1 MAKALT
7 PITIAALR
15 AGAQRYEISDG
26 GCAGLRVVVFP
37 SKKKSFVVRYRFH
50 GRPQKLTLGPCLIA
64 TGDSGVPELDT
75 PLSLLSARMLAA
87 TALRQAKS
95 GIDPAATKRSK
106 KIALQRQFEAQR
118 AAEADTFQVVAEDYL
133 RQGSK
138 LRSIRNRRAD
148 LQILYKPLGH
158 LPVAAI
164 KRSQYKRVLNSIAE
178 HAPVRAD
185 RVLSAISGLLNWY
198 ADQSDDFVSP
208 LARTKRY
215 VKAKDIARDR
225 VLSDDEL
232 RQLWTTATSHG
243 GPYGAFLRF
252 VLLTCTRRAEA
263 GDIRRSELQGDDI
276 WIIPGARYKTKLD
289 TLIPLSRAARDIT
302 AAQPKLGD
310 GDFVFTAT
318 GARGLT
324 GFAEYKARF
333 DKASGLTNWRLHD
346 LRRTARTLLSRA
358 GISADI
364 AERCLGHVIG
374 GVRGTYDRHGFEQE
388 KRQAFEALAAQI
400 DRIVNPQSKVTEL
413 AAARNK
419 RRAKP

>member
-7 PITIAALR
+7 PISIAALK
-15 AGAQRYEISDG
+15 AGTHRYEVSDG
-26 GCAGLRVVVFP
+26 GCAGLRVVIFP
-37 SKKKSFVVRYRFH
+37 SKKKSFVVRYRFR
-50 GRPQKLTLGPCLIA
+50 GRAQKLTLGPCLIDA
-64 TGDSGVPELDT
+64 TDSGVPELDT

-95 GIDPAATKRSK
+95 GIDPGADKRNK
-106 KIALQRQFEAQR
+106 KIALRHQLDAQH
-118 AAEADTFQVVAEDYL
+118 AAEADTFQALAEDYL
-133 RQGSK
+133 RGHAK
-138 LRSIRNRRAD
+138 LRSIQKRRAD
-148 LQILYKPLGH
+148 LQILYQPLGH
-158 LPVAAI
+158 LPITAI

-232 RQLWTTATSHG
+232 RQLWATAASHD
-243 GPYGAFLRF
+243 GPYGAFLQF
-252 VLLTCTRRAEA
+252 ILLTGTRRAEA
-263 GDIRRSELQGDDI
+263 GDMRRSEMQGDDT
-276 WIIPGARYKTKLD
+276 WIIPGVRYKTKLD
-289 TLIPLSRAARDIT
+289 TLIPLSRAARDIIV
-302 AAQPKLGD
+302 AQPKLGD
-310 GDFVFTAT
+310 GNFIFTAN

-333 DKASGLTNWRLHD
+333 DKASGLKDWRLHD
-346 LRRTARTLLSRA
+346 LRRTSRTLLSRA
-358 GISADI
+358 GINADI

-374 GVRGTYDRHGFEQE
+374 GVRGTYDRHSFEQE
-388 KRQAFEALAAQI
+388 KRTAFEALAAQI
-400 DRIVNPQSKVTEL
+400 DRIVNPQLTVTEL
-413 AAARNK
+413 AAARTK
-419 RRAKP
+419 RRVK

>member
-7 PITIAALR
+7 PVAIAALK
-15 AGAQRYEISDG
+15 AGLYRYEVSDG

-37 SKKKSFVVRYRFH
+37 TKKKSFVVRYRFR
-50 GRPQKLTLGPCLIA
+50 GRAQKLTLGPCLIDA
-64 TGDSGVPELDT
+64 ADPGVPELDT

-87 TALRQAKS
+87 TALRQAKN
-95 GIDPAATKRSK
+95 GIDPGADKRNK
-106 KIALQRQFEAQR
+106 KIALRRQFEAQR
-118 AAEADTFQVVAEDYL
+118 AAAADTFQAVAEDYL
-133 RQGSK
+133 RAQAK
-138 LRSIRNRRAD
+138 LRSIQKRRAD
-148 LQILYKPLGH
+148 LQILYQPLGH

-164 KRSQYKRVLNSIAE
+164 KRSQYKRELNRIAE
-178 HAPVRAD
+178 RAPVRAD

-232 RQLWTTATSHG
+232 RQLWTTAAG
-243 GPYGAFLRF
+243 YDGPYGAYLQFI
-252 VLLTCTRRAEA
+252 LLTGTRRAEA
-263 GDIRRSELQGDDI
+263 GDMRRSEVQDDDT
-276 WIIPGARYKTKLD
+276 WIIPGSRYKTKLD
-289 TLIPLSRAARDIT
+289 TLIPLSQAARDIV

-310 GDFVFTAT
+310 GDFVFTAN

-346 LRRTARTLLSRA
+346 LRRTSRTLLSRA
-358 GISADI
+358 GINADI

-388 KRQAFEALAAQI
+388 KRAAFEALAAQI
-400 DRIVNPQSKVTEL
+400 DRIVNPQSKVAEL
-413 AAARNK
+413 AAARRDK
-419 RRAKP
+419 RR